1 LAFADPSRY
10 GVCCSFGAETWKMN
24 NSLVVQIKVQLSR
37 RYRNAIEVE
46 FELKDLGA

>member
-10 GVCCSFGAETWKMN
+10 GVCCSFGAETRKMN
-24 NSLVVQIKVQLSR
+24 NSLVVRIEVQLPC

-46 FELKDLGA
+46 LERQDLGA